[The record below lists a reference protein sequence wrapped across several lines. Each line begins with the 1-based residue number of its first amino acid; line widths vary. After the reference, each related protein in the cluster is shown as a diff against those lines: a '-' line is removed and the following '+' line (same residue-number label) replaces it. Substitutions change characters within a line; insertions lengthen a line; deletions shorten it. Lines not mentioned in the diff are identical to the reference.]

1 MATYAYDL
9 ATDVG
14 KVRLKIGDTDISP
27 TTDAIFSD
35 EEIEYFLN
43 EGGNIVLASALA
55 LETIAASSTRIAK
68 LIKSLNYTEDT
79 RAAAQGLLHVAAR
92 MREIEQMA
100 PAGGYAEQAVTPEA
114 SGQIVANY
122 WARTNG

>member
-68 LIKSLNYTEDT
+68 LIKSLD
-79 RAAAQGLLHVAAR
+79 
-92 MREIEQMA
+92 
-100 PAGGYAEQAVTPEA
+100 
-114 SGQIVANY
+114 
-122 WARTNG
+122 